1 MDDSVLAIYCLCD
14 DLLKALK
21 HFEDPQRKMNDA
33 EVLTTAIVA
42 ALHFGGNF
50 ERARDLLASPRYI
63 PAMLS
68 KSQFNRRLH
77 ALRDLL
83 LLAFRVLG
91 EAFKQLNT
99 SSLYI
104 LDSFPIAACDNIRI
118 RRDKRF
124 RSEKFRGYTPS
135 KRRYFYGVKIF
146 LLTAARGEPVEMFL
160 APGATGDVEGLGV
173 YDFNLPSGSTVYG
186 DSAFT
191 IYEVED
197 LLKEACGI
205 ELSPMRKKNSKRAV
219 SASMAYLQAVGRKQ
233 VETAGSLVERLLPKS
248 IHAVTAE
255 GFTLKVFLF
264 VLAYSFSCAL

>member
-14 DLLKALK
+14 DLLKALL
-21 HFEDPQRKMNDA
+21 HQEDRQRQMSDA
-33 EVLTTAIVA
+33 EVMTAAIVA
-42 ALHFGGNF
+42 ALYFGGNF
-50 ERARDLLASPRYI
+50 ERARLLLAAPRYI
-63 PAMLS
+63 PGMLS

-91 EAFKQLNT
+91 ESFKQLNAA
-99 SSLYI
+99 SLYI
-104 LDSFPIAACDNIRI
+104 IDSFPVAACDNIRI
-118 RRDKRF
+118 AREKRF
-124 RSEKFRGYTPS
+124 ASERFRGYTAS

-146 LLTAARGEPVEMFL
+146 LLTAAKGEPVEMFL
-160 APGATGDVEGLGV
+160 VPGSTADVVALDVFGF
-173 YDFNLPSGSTVYG
+173 DLPAGSTVYG

-191 IYEVED
+191 VYAVED
-197 LLKEACGI
+197 LLHEVC
-205 ELSPMRKKNSKRAV
+205 EVDLSPMRKKNSKRPS
-219 SASMAYLQAVGRKQ
+219 SASLAYLQAVGRKQ
-233 VETAGSLVERLLPKS
+233 VETAGSLIERLLPKS